1 MSWVISLLWIG
12 VGFFLYRIYTFRREI
27 DHYAPLITS
36 EGDLT
41 RRDFRILI
49 PYTPENPDRL
59 IKYAIRVA
67 KENSGEI
74 NILRTITVPHQTPLS
89 AGVAFTES
97 ARRAF
102 EPLENMI
109 EKENILNHYLVR
121 ISHDATEAILAT
133 IEEQRIDLMITDFE
147 TYRNNKALQTLVT
160 CNVLAILTGGTSDED
175 LVMED
180 PRNLELQPEV
190 QLPGSLEREHSQ
202 TAISSPRIKRNLV
215 VLYDGENHS
224 DIVLKTASWL
234 EHSGKFKV
242 SVLSMEKRDERQNHT
257 KATNTKENINA
268 FEEEQFNTTIGR
280 TPDFKH
286 DEIKDLLTDRD
297 QHRQYLEQ
305 IGVEFNEIYLS
316 KSTETNSQ
324 QFAKLL
330 LSAIN
335 ASQPD
340 LLITGANIGRYDVF
354 NNQHFISML
363 DKINCPTIIA
373 KSFSIPGVS
382 RIRSLIMNI
391 FQRQT

>member
-1 MSWVISLLWIG
+1 
-12 VGFFLYRIYTFRREI
+12 
-27 DHYAPLITS
+27 
-36 EGDLT
+36 
-41 RRDFRILI
+41 
-49 PYTPENPDRL
+49 
-59 IKYAIRVA
+59 
-67 KENSGEI
+67 
-74 NILRTITVPHQTPLS
+74 
-89 AGVAFTES
+89 
-97 ARRAF
+97 
-102 EPLENMI
+102 MI

-175 LVMED
+175 LVLEE
-180 PRNLELQPEV
+180 PRTIEPQPEEH
-190 QLPGSLEREHSQ
+190 LPGSLEIEPARS
-202 TAISSPRIKRNLV
+202 AISSPATKRNLV
-215 VLYDGENHS
+215 VLYDSENHS

-242 SVLSMEKRDERQNHT
+242 SVLSVEKREESQNHRDA
-257 KATNTKENINA
+257 KNSKENLNHLG
-268 FEEEQFNTTIGR
+268 EEQFNTAIGK
-280 TPDFKH
+280 TPDFKN
-286 DEIKDLLTDRD
+286 DEIKDLLTERD

-316 KSTETNSQ
+316 KATETNSQ
-324 QFAKLL
+324 QFARLL

-335 ASQPD
+335 ASQAD

-363 DKINCPTIIA
+363 DKLNCPTIIA

-382 RIRSLIMNI
+382 RIRSLLMKI